1 MCGQWLPSKSLWL
14 PTSLSNMAM
23 DLKHNVGRRGFHR
36 MRRGSSCDLLHV
48 FAESPS
54 WYFESVF
61 VSRLAVSSTTVVQR
75 LRSRG
80 SSFEV
85 AFFLFHPPS
94 RGTDARNERP
104 GRRVGLVDR
113 CREPQ
118 AAILPRCR
126 PREQIAILHMRI
138 GGRPRSAQEGGHE
151 STGVPEGS
159 AETVS
164 LRWCRAPDRL
174 RGKGTVGRDPFPSH

>member
-36 MRRGSSCDLLHV
+36 MRRGSSCDRLHV

-61 VSRLAVSSTTVVQR
+61 VSRLAVSSTPVVQR

-80 SSFEV
+80 AGFKV
-85 AFFLFHPPS
+85 AFFLFQPPS
-94 RGTDARNERP
+94 GGTDARNERP

-113 CREPQ
+113 CREPK
-118 AAILPRCR
+118 AAILARCR
-126 PREQIAILHMRI
+126 PERAIGERATSTQASATEKVSRSRVPANCRRCLRPKQI
-138 GGRPRSAQEGGHE
+138 
-151 STGVPEGS
+151 
-159 AETVS
+159 
-164 LRWCRAPDRL
+164 
-174 RGKGTVGRDPFPSH
+174 RG